1 MASIRPSR
9 MAMSLA
15 STDITFI
22 ELICKRW
29 MMELSDQISGSA
41 PRFCPNRKGTL
52 GFNNSSLSPTPFHL
66 YRFKLYNEEGQ
77 KMIKLGRSFPKG
89 EQN

>member
-1 MASIRPSR
+1 M
-9 MAMSLA
+9 
-15 STDITFI
+15 
-22 ELICKRW
+22 
-29 MMELSDQISGSA
+29 SGSA

-52 GFNNSSLSPTPFHL
+52 DFDNSSLSPTPFHL

-77 KMIKLGRSFPKG
+77 KMIKLERSFPKG